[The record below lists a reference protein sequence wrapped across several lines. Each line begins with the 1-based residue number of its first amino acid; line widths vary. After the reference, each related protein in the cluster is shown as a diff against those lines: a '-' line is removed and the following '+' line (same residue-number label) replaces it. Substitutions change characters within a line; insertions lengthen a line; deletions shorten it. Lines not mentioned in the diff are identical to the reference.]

1 MHINIII
8 YDIYI
13 DYIYTYFIRKK
24 KQIKE
29 ENVVVVRCFDSM
41 TVLF

>member
-1 MHINIII
+1 M
-8 YDIYI
+8 IYI
-13 DYIYTYFIRKK
+13 YRLYLYIFYTKK

-29 ENVVVVRCFDSM
+29 ENVEVVRCFDSM